1 RGHGGNPCPRLVL
14 AQARLVSAQLVS
26 VRMRTWRVLKYQ
38 RLTPHG
44 SASMGGGQYPF
55 FETKVPSPPWE
66 PSPPWPQGTSP
77 PLSPPSDA
85 TPPQTGQRPSRHA
98 ACFRWRGP

>member
-1 RGHGGNPCPRLVL
+1 DLRRQDERRGKRRSQAPESSLARTRLDALWRPLNRGHGGNPCPRLVL

-55 FETKVPSPPWE
+55 FETKVPSPPW
-66 PSPPWPQGTSP
+66 
-77 PLSPPSDA
+77 
-85 TPPQTGQRPSRHA
+85 
-98 ACFRWRGP
+98 